1 MSRTA
6 LILACHGSRKEPTV
20 NERFREHAAE
30 LQRIGLFDE
39 VIVAF
44 KQGTPSFAAVLDQ
57 TDADRVAVLP
67 FMTSEG
73 YTSRVFLPRELAK
86 NVRFAETQV
95 EYLRPLGTH
104 AAIASLVFNRIQELI
119 ADFGLDE
126 SRTEVVIVGHG
137 TDRQAN
143 SSDATER
150 LARQLEECGLSI
162 RTAYLDQKPTIDSVV
177 DRSRRPHIIAIP
189 FLIGTGPHATR
200 DIPQRLGLLG
210 SNDGA
215 APWRGAVGS
224 HDVVCDSPVGS
235 YSGMS
240 GILRRAASAAR
251 HRLDRGAIANE
262 ASAA

>member
-6 LILACHGSRKEPTV
+6 LILACHGSLNEPSV

-30 LQRIGLFDE
+30 LQRGGLFDE
-39 VIVAF
+39 VVAAF
-44 KQGTPSFAAVLDQ
+44 KQGTPSFASVLDE
-57 TDADRVAVLP
+57 TSADRIAVLP

-73 YTSRVFLPRELAK
+73 YTSGVFLPRELAK
-86 NVRFAETQV
+86 NVRFAEVQV

-104 AAIASLVFNRIQELI
+104 AAIAGLVRNRVQRLI

-150 LARQLEECGLSI
+150 LARQLAECGLCI
-162 RTAYLDQKPTIDSVV
+162 RTAYLDQKPDVESVV
-177 DRSRRPHIIAIP
+177 HRSRRRHIIAIP
-189 FLIGTGPHATR
+189 FLIGTGPHARR
-200 DIPQRLGLLG
+200 DIPQRLGLLDRNG
-210 SNDGA
+210 GA

-235 YSGMS
+235 YAGMV
-240 GILRRAASAAR
+240 GVLQRAASAAR
-251 HRLDRGAIANE
+251 QRLDRRSIANE